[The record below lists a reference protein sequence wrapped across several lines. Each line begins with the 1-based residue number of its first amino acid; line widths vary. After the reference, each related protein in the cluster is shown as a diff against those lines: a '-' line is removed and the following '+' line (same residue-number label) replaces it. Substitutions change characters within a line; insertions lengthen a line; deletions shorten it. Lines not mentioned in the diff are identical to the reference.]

1 MVKTNKGDFV
11 KLEYTGKVKL
21 MNKVFDT
28 SNEETAKA
36 NNIHNE
42 KMKYGP
48 ITICIGEK
56 NVLQGLDTNLDGK
69 EIGKDYEIDISPED
83 AFGKKDPKKMKIVS
97 MSLFRK
103 QKMNPYP
110 GLQINADGMIGTV
123 RSVSGGRVNLDFN
136 HPLAG
141 RELVYTFKILEKIE
155 DTKEK
160 VNSVM
165 KFGLEMFGPDM
176 FSKTLTDNTLKITS
190 KIKMPEQIQKTFEEK
205 FKKLVPA
212 LKKIEFIEEKLK

>member
-1 MVKTNKGDFV
+1 MVKVKKGDFV
-11 KLEYTGKVKL
+11 ELEYTGKIKL

-28 SNEETAKA
+28 SDQKIAKT
-36 NNIHNE
+36 NDIYNE

-56 NVLQGLDTNLDGK
+56 NVLQGLDSELGDKDIDK
-69 EIGKDYEIDISPED
+69 EYEIVVSPD
-83 AFGKKDPKKMKIVS
+83 NAFGKKDPKKMKIVS

-141 RELVYTFKILEKIE
+141 RDLVYTFKILKKVE
-155 DTKEK
+155 DLKEK
-160 VNSVM
+160 VDSVM

-176 FSKTLTDNTLKITS
+176 FKKELTENNLKITS
-190 KIKMPEQIQKTFEEK
+190 KIKMPEQIVKTFSDK
-205 FKKLVPA
+205 FKKLVPG
-212 LKKIEFIEEKLK
+212 LEKVEFIEEKPK

>member
-1 MVKTNKGDFV
+1 MEKLKKGDFV
-11 KLEYTGKVKL
+11 ELEYTGRIKL
-21 MNKVFDT
+21 MDKVFDT
-28 SNEETAKA
+28 SDEEVAKS
-36 NNIHNE
+36 NNIYNE

-56 NVLQGLDTNLDGK
+56 NVLQGLDDELAGK
-69 EIGKDYEIDISPED
+69 EIGKDYEIDVSPEKG
-83 AFGKKDPKKMKIVS
+83 FGKKDPKRMKIVS

-123 RSVSGGRVNLDFN
+123 RSVNGGRVNLDFN

-141 RELVYTFKILEKIE
+141 RDLVYTFKIIKKVE
-155 DTKEK
+155 DLKEK
-160 VNSVM
+160 VDSVM

-176 FSKTLTDNTLKITS
+176 FKKELTGNNLKISS
-190 KIKMPEQIQKTFEEK
+190 KMKLPEQIQKTFEEK
-205 FKKLVPA
+205 FKKLVPE
-212 LKKIEFIEEKLK
+212 LEKVEFIEEKPK

>member
-1 MVKTNKGDFV
+1 MVKVKKGDFV
-11 KLEYTGKVKL
+11 ELEYTGKIKL

-28 SNEETAKA
+28 SDQKIAKT
-36 NNIHNE
+36 NDIYNE

-56 NVLQGLDTNLDGK
+56 NVLQGLDSELGDKDIDK
-69 EIGKDYEIDISPED
+69 EYEIVVSPD
-83 AFGKKDPKKMKIVS
+83 NAFGKKDPKKMKIVS

-141 RELVYTFKILEKIE
+141 RELVYTFKILKKVE
-155 DTKEK
+155 DIKEK

-176 FSKTLTDNTLKITS
+176 FSKTLTEGNLEITS
-190 KIKMPEQIQKTFEEK
+190 KIKMPEQIQKSFAEK
-205 FKKLVPA
+205 FKKLVPE
-212 LKKIEFIEEKLK
+212 LKKIEFIEEKPK

>member
-1 MVKTNKGDFV
+1 MVKVKKGDFV
-11 KLEYTGKVKL
+11 ELEYTGKIKL

-28 SNEETAKA
+28 SDQKIAKT
-36 NNIHNE
+36 NDIYNE

-56 NVLQGLDTNLDGK
+56 NVLRGLDSELGDKDIDK
-69 EIGKDYEIDISPED
+69 EYEIVVSPD
-83 AFGKKDPKKMKIVS
+83 NAFGKKDPKKMKIVS

-141 RELVYTFKILEKIE
+141 RELVYTFKILKKVE
-155 DTKEK
+155 DIKEK

-176 FSKTLTDNTLKITS
+176 FSKTLTEGNLEITS
-190 KIKMPEQIQKTFEEK
+190 KIKMPEQIQKSFAEK
-205 FKKLVPA
+205 FKKLVPE
-212 LKKIEFIEEKLK
+212 LKKIEFIEEKPK

>member
-11 KLEYTGKVKL
+11 ELEYTGKVKL

-28 SNEETAKA
+28 SNEEIAKT
-36 NNIHNE
+36 NDIYNE

-56 NVLQGLDTNLDGK
+56 NVLQGLDSELGDKDIDK
-69 EIGKDYEIDISPED
+69 EYEIVVSPD
-83 AFGKKDPKKMKIVS
+83 NAFGKKDPKKMKIVS

-141 RELVYTFKILEKIE
+141 RELVYTFKILKKVE
-155 DTKEK
+155 DIKEK

-176 FSKTLTDNTLKITS
+176 FSKTLTEGNLEITS
-190 KIKMPEQIQKTFEEK
+190 KIKMPEQIQKSFAEK
-205 FKKLVPA
+205 FKKLVPE
-212 LKKIEFIEEKLK
+212 LKKIEFIEEKPK

>member
-1 MVKTNKGDFV
+1 
-11 KLEYTGKVKL
+11 LEYTGKIKL

-28 SNEETAKA
+28 SDQKIAKT
-36 NNIHNE
+36 NDIYNE

-56 NVLQGLDTNLDGK
+56 NVLQGLDSELGDKDIDK
-69 EIGKDYEIDISPED
+69 EYEIVVSPD
-83 AFGKKDPKKMKIVS
+83 NAFGKKDPKKMKIVS

-141 RELVYTFKILEKIE
+141 RELVYTFKILKKVE
-155 DTKEK
+155 DIKEK

-176 FSKTLTDNTLKITS
+176 FSKTLTEGNLEITS
-190 KIKMPEQIQKTFEEK
+190 KIKMPEQIQKSFAEK
-205 FKKLVPA
+205 FKKLVPE
-212 LKKIEFIEEKLK
+212 LKKIEFIEEKPK

>member
-1 MVKTNKGDFV
+1 MVKVKNGDFIE
-11 KLEYTGKVKL
+11 LEYTGKIKL
-21 MNKVFDT
+21 MDRVYDT
-28 SNEETAKA
+28 SNEEIAKS
-36 NNIHNE
+36 NNIYNE

-48 ITICIGEK
+48 IAICIGEK
-56 NVLQGLDTNLDGK
+56 NVLQGLDDEVDGK
-69 EIGKDYEIDISPED
+69 ETGKDYEIDVAPER

-123 RSVSGGRVNLDFN
+123 RSVSGGRINLDFN

-141 RELVYTFKILEKIE
+141 RDLVYTFKIIKKIE
-155 DTKEK
+155 DLKEK
-160 VNSVM
+160 VDSVM
-165 KFGLEMFGPDM
+165 KFGLEIFGPDI
-176 FSKTLTDNTLKITS
+176 FKKELVGNNLKISS

-205 FKKLVPA
+205 FKKLVPE
-212 LKKIEFIEEKLK
+212 LEKVEFIEEKPK

>member
-1 MVKTNKGDFV
+1 MVKIKKGDFV
-11 KLEYTGKVKL
+11 ELDYTGKVKL
-21 MNKVFDT
+21 MDKVFDT
-28 SNEETAKA
+28 SNEEVAKS
-36 NNIHNE
+36 NNIYNE

-48 ITICIGEK
+48 ITICVGEK
-56 NVLQGLDTNLDGK
+56 NVLQGLDDELDGK
-69 EIGKDYEIDISPED
+69 ETGKDYEIDIAPEK

-141 RELVYTFKILEKIE
+141 RDLVYTFKILKKVE
-155 DTKEK
+155 DLKEK
-160 VNSVM
+160 VDSVM

-176 FSKTLTDNTLKITS
+176 FKKELTENNLKITS
-190 KIKMPEQIQKTFEEK
+190 KIKMPEQIVKTFSDK
-205 FKKLVPA
+205 FKKLVPG
-212 LKKIEFIEEKLK
+212 LEKVEFIEEKPK

>member
-11 KLEYTGKVKL
+11 ELEYTGKVKL

-28 SNEETAKA
+28 SNEEIAKT
-36 NNIHNE
+36 NDIYNE

-56 NVLQGLDTNLDGK
+56 NVLQGLDANLNEKD
-69 EIGKDYEIDISPED
+69 IGKDYEIDVSPEN

-141 RELVYTFKILEKIE
+141 RELVYTFKILKKVEN
-155 DTKEK
+155 TKEK
-160 VNSVM
+160 VDSVM

-176 FSKTLTDNTLKITS
+176 LSKTLTDNNLKITS

-205 FKKLVPA
+205 FKKLVPE
-212 LKKIEFIEEKLK
+212 LKKIEFIEEKPK

>member
-1 MVKTNKGDFV
+1 
-11 KLEYTGKVKL
+11 

-28 SNEETAKA
+28 PDQKIAKT
-36 NNIHNE
+36 NDIYNE

-56 NVLQGLDTNLDGK
+56 NVLQGLDSELGDKDIDK
-69 EIGKDYEIDISPED
+69 EYEIVVSPD
-83 AFGKKDPKKMKIVS
+83 NAFGKKDPKKMKIVS

-141 RELVYTFKILEKIE
+141 RELVYTFKILKKVE
-155 DTKEK
+155 DIKEK

-176 FSKTLTDNTLKITS
+176 FSKTLTEGNLEITS
-190 KIKMPEQIQKTFEEK
+190 KIKMPEQIQKSFAEK
-205 FKKLVPA
+205 FKKLVPE
-212 LKKIEFIEEKLK
+212 LKKIEFIEEKPK